1 MKGGKVDLAMSAKFD
16 LSGKVAIV
24 TGAARGIGLAT
35 AEELSKR
42 GSSVVIVDLNQD
54 SASQAAESLP
64 GPAVGVAAD
73 VTDRGAMQRV
83 VADAVERFGGVDVV
97 VANAG
102 IASRGATVRA
112 MSGETFDRVLDVNLN
127 GVHRTVVAALPE
139 IVRRGGHVVVV
150 SSIYAFFNGLGAAP
164 YAMSKA
170 GVEQFG
176 RALRVELAQHGAGA
190 SVAYFGFIDTAMVH
204 QALDSDSTLDK
215 FGETLPAVLRK
226 RLAPSAAGKAIV
238 DGIERRAPR
247 IIRPRRWAVLSVLR
261 GIINPMLDARM
272 VRDSEIQA
280 IARELDSREAE
291 EQPTTA

>member
-1 MKGGKVDLAMSAKFD
+1 MSARFE

-35 AEELSKR
+35 AEELSRR
-42 GSSVVIVDLNQD
+42 GTTVVIVDLDQD
-54 SASQAAESLP
+54 ASSRAAESLSGP
-64 GPAVGVAAD
+64 GYGTAAD

-83 VADAVERFGGVDVV
+83 VAEAVDRFGGVDAV

-112 MSGETFDRVLDVNLN
+112 MSGEAFERVLEVNLN

-139 IVRRGGHVVVV
+139 IVRRRGHVVVV

-176 RALRVELAQHGAGA
+176 RALRVELAQHGASAG
-190 SVAYFGFIDTAMVH
+190 VAYFGFIDTAMVH
-204 QALDSDSTLDK
+204 QAIDSDPSIDLGDALPK
-215 FGETLPAVLRK
+215 FLQK
-226 RLAPSAAGKAIV
+226 RLPPSAAGKAIV
-238 DGIERRAPR
+238 DGIARRAPR
-247 IIRPRRWAVLSVLR
+247 IVRPRRWAIPSVLR
-261 GIINPMLDARM
+261 GIINPLLDSRM
-272 VRDSEIQA
+272 VRDAEIQSV
-280 IARELDSREAE
+280 ARELDDREE
-291 EQPTTA
+291 QEQPTTA